1 MAVSVSITVGDGGR
15 GVVGKGRITLLKLIE
30 ERGSLR
36 KAAMDMGMSYR
47 NAWGVIRHIEEQL
60 DMRIVESSRGGTD
73 GGRTRL
79 TDEARKMIDEYDD
92 AKERVDKALAGIL
105 VHAEVVLVIEGG
117 ENGYLSI
124 GGRLPRGVITEGKPV
139 PAVISELIASLG
151 IRPDR
156 IRGPKVFSAS
166 GKGGLKLV
174 FQMDTEGFPS
184 GEWIPLT
191 DLNESDREAVRLF
204 IEPPTGE

>member
-60 DMRIVESSRGGTD
+60 DIRMVESSRGGAN

-79 TDEARKMIDEYDD
+79 TYEARKMIDEYDS
-92 AKERVDKALAGIL
+92 ARERVDKALAGVL
-105 VHAEVVLVIEGG
+105 VHAEVLLVIKGE

-124 GGRLPRGVITEGKPV
+124 EGRLPRGSITENRPV
-139 PAVISELIASLG
+139 PAVISELIGSLG

-156 IRGPKVFSAS
+156 IRGPKVIS
-166 GKGGLKLV
+166 GPGEEGLKLV
-174 FQMDTEGFPS
+174 FQMVTEGIPS
-184 GEWIPLT
+184 GEWTALT
-191 DLNESDREAVRLF
+191 NLDDNDREAVRLF
-204 IEPPTGE
+204 IEPSIG